1 MNWKPNKWGAGL
13 LAFLAPPLGMLYVN
27 RARLAGVYF
36 FALLGIGIGQ
46 FWLVA
51 KGYNIPLSLLFLIVA
66 LVHTYR
72 IAARASYIQSR
83 PWFSRW
89 YGLFAGVL
97 FSVVIVISF
106 RAFLFEPFYLPT
118 QAMFP
123 SIPKGSY
130 VVVRKYGYGN
140 YASYGIRLLHVG
152 ISAPLA
158 RGDALVFEYPHDRR
172 ISYIKR
178 LVGLPGDRIVYTNKR
193 LYVNDKP
200 LPTNPVGSY
209 GELEIAQETNYQ
221 IANDHGAPAHDFN
234 VTIEPGYLFVL
245 GDNRDNSSDSR
256 LWGQVPYDHIIG
268 KVVLVLNDEKA
279 QPIVPIGR

>member
-1 MNWKPNKWGAGL
+1 M
-13 LAFLAPPLGMLYVN
+13 
-27 RARLAGVYF
+27 
-36 FALLGIGIGQ
+36 
-46 FWLVA
+46 
-51 KGYNIPLSLLFLIVA
+51 S
-66 LVHTYR
+66 
-72 IAARASYIQSR
+72 
-83 PWFSRW
+83 
-89 YGLFAGVL
+89 
-97 FSVVIVISF
+97 
-106 RAFLFEPFYLPT
+106 
-118 QAMFP
+118 P

-140 YASYGIRLLHVG
+140 YASYGIRLLHAG

-158 RGDALVFEYPHDRR
+158 RGDALVFEYPPDRR

-200 LPTNPVGSY
+200 LPTNPVGSC
-209 GELEIAQETNYQ
+209 GELEIVRETNYQ

-234 VTIEPGYLFVL
+234 ITIEPGHLFVL

-256 LWGQVPYDHIIG
+256 FWGQVPYDHIIG

-279 QPIVPIGR
+279 QPIAPIGR